1 MAHAADPSP
10 AAAALVSFAQQLYAA
25 LADEVEGNVVV
36 SPWSLSVALSL
47 AWAGAR
53 GDTAAALRRT
63 LCHAADDG
71 EALASAG
78 ALEVALREAAGADVD
93 LATARRLY
101 VEASRAADVLPAW
114 SELVADLFGADAAD
128 VDFVGAPDIARIAIN
143 AWVAS
148 QTRDQIDELVPPGAI
163 DTETRAVLVDAVY
176 LLAKW
181 EVPFH
186 PGLTRPDAFTLPD
199 GAEVEVPMMSA
210 QRELPYASTDDAEAV
225 RLGYAGGALA
235 MTVILP
241 RPGLFDEVSQRL
253 AGASWRTGLRFR
265 ERDVALRM
273 PRFSV
278 RQGGSVLSALRA
290 MGLGP
295 ALGAGADFGALMR
308 GEGVAIGEVVHEAC
322 VTVDEAGTEAAA
334 ATAVVMKRL
343 SLPVDPPTLFVID
356 RPFFFVIEHVATGAP
371 LFFAR
376 VLDPR

>member
-10 AAAALVSFAQQLYAA
+10 AAQSLVAFTQQLYAA
-25 LADEVEGNVVV
+25 LADEVDGNVVV

-53 GDTAAALRRT
+53 SDTADALRRT
-63 LCHAADDG
+63 LCRAPDAG
-71 EALASAG
+71 EALAASG
-78 ALEVALREAAGADVD
+78 ALEQALAEAAGVGVD

-101 VEASRAADVLPAW
+101 VETSRRDDVLPAW
-114 SELVADLFGADAAD
+114 SELVADLFGADAAS
-128 VDFVGAPDIARIAIN
+128 VDFAAAPEIARIAIN
-143 AWVAS
+143 AWVAEN
-148 QTRDQIDELVPPGAI
+148 TRDAIPDLLSPGVIDR
-163 DTETRAVLVDAVY
+163 ETRAVLVDAVY
-176 LLAKW
+176 LLARW
-181 EVPFH
+181 VEPFH
-186 PGLTRPDAFTLPD
+186 PGLTRPDAFALPD
-199 GAEVEVPMMSA
+199 GTEVEVPMMSA
-210 QRELPYASTDDAEAV
+210 QRDLPYASTDDAEAV
-225 RLGYAGGALA
+225 RLAYEGDALA
-235 MTVILP
+235 MTILLP

-295 ALGAGADFGALMR
+295 ALGSGADFGALMR
-308 GEGVAIGEVVHEAC
+308 GPGLVIGEVVHEAC

-343 SLPVDPPTLFVID
+343 SLPVDPPTPFVVD